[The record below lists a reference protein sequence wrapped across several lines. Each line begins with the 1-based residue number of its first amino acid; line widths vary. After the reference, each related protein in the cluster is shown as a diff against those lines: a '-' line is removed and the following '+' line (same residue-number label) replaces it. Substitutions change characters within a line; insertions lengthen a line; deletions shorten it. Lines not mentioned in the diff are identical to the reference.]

1 MFVENLPY
9 TRHCFKCFPYINSF
23 NPNHSSVG
31 GTRILLIEPMKKWEA
46 LRVRQ
51 CLSLHLHR
59 LSPRVS
65 TWILS
70 TLLVP
75 SLLPCMP

>member
-31 GTRILLIEPMKKWEA
+31 GTRILPTVPMRK
-46 LRVRQ
+46 
-51 CLSLHLHR
+51 
-59 LSPRVS
+59 
-65 TWILS
+65 
-70 TLLVP
+70 
-75 SLLPCMP
+75 